1 MKRAGPVSYINM
13 AMHVFQQVMLLLM
26 FTFGVRRSD
35 PSPCK
40 ALPVSL
46 NSTQKSG
53 LFYFLQGSNHYDH

>member
-35 PSPCK
+35 PSPCR

-46 NSTQKSG
+46 NSSQKSG
-53 LFYFLQGSNHYDH
+53 LF